1 MTKLKYIGLFI
12 LLIVSY
18 SVSSQKTYEFDYV
31 MEYQYTANDGS
42 LHNEYRFI
50 NSKDNDFMF
59 MVWEKGNDIMMKLI
73 TDDKFYFDRIVK
85 EDFFV
90 EAISLRCPQ
99 KGEIKSNN
107 SLSDFDF
114 IRQNDT
120 IVNTE
125 KLAHFVINPTNQ
137 KKVKKES
144 LVPIHYIVD
153 NKYNLNY
160 PFFSP
165 TELIFKKWKKGENIP
180 NGILKECY
188 SYKSGTKVPYAK
200 LLQIVPLKKII
211 IIDNNCK

>member
-1 MTKLKYIGLFI
+1 MIKLKYISLFI
-12 LLIVSY
+12 LIIVSCLAY
-18 SVSSQKTYEFDYV
+18 SQKNYEFNYV
-31 MEYQYTANDGS
+31 MEYQYTENDGNV
-42 LHNEYRFI
+42 HNEYRFI
-50 NSKDNDFMF
+50 DSKDNSFMF

-73 TDDKFYFDRIVK
+73 TDGKFYFDKIVK

-90 EAISLRCPQ
+90 EAIGLKCPQ
-99 KGEIKSNN
+99 KGVIKSNI

-120 IVNTE
+120 IINTE
-125 KLAHFVINPTNQ
+125 KLAHFVINPTNER
-137 KKVKKES
+137 KIKKEN
-144 LVPIHYIVD
+144 LVPIHYIMD
-153 NKYNLNY
+153 NKYSFTY

-165 TELIFKKWKKGENIP
+165 TELIFKKWKKGENVP